1 MELKKFVITGGP
13 CGGKSTAMKSIKEHF
28 TNQGYTTLVISETA
42 TEFISGGVA
51 PWTCGTNAEYQKIQ
65 MTMQLTKEDLF
76 EKAARGMGKDKI
88 LILCDRGALDN
99 RAYMNEQEY
108 KEVLDYVYK
117 TEEALLNRYDGVI
130 HLMTAAKGK
139 PEVYT
144 CANNTARSETAEEAI
159 ALDDKVI
166 EAWKKHANYS
176 LIDNSG
182 TFDDKIARVIEAIE
196 GYLHS

>member
-1 MELKKFVITGGP
+1 MILKKFVITGGP
-13 CGGKSTAMKSIKEHF
+13 CGGKSTAMASIKEHF
-28 TNQGYTTLVISETA
+28 TDLGYTTLIISETA

-65 MTMQLTKEDLF
+65 MTLQLTKEELF
-76 EKAARGMGKDKI
+76 DRAAKGMGKEKMI
-88 LILCDRGALDN
+88 ILCDRGALDN

-108 KEVLDYVYK
+108 EEVLAHVGK
-117 TEEALLNRYDGVI
+117 TEEELLARYDGVI

-144 CANNTARSETAEEAI
+144 CANNAARIETAEEAI

-166 EAWKKHANYS
+166 EAWKKHEHYQI
-176 LIDNSG
+176 IDNSG
-182 TFDDKIARVIEAIE
+182 TFEDKIDRVIKSIE
-196 GYLHS
+196 NYL